1 MERSLGNLM
10 ASVSNT
16 PLSYFMGYEVTYD
29 PATMFHFIEGPNG
42 ETIEFDRWR
51 MEENKDYMQ
60 AIVDVVQ
67 GWTNTTAPISIT
79 NSTIPNS
86 TITKSK
92 PDLRDVSTRD
102 LLNEAFRRGAIKQ
115 LEMKHVVS
123 KHMVEE
129 YGEDYM
135 KHLHHK
141 IRQDALA
148 SRVDDLE
155 KAGVFNVGKREGG
168 HHPFDEVEF
177 SVDYFICKHPL
188 TLKKEEPYADR

>member
-1 MERSLGNLM
+1 MQKSGFM
-10 ASVSNT
+10 FGKSDT
-16 PLSYFMGYEVTYD
+16 PLSYFMGYKVIYD
-29 PATMFHFIEGPNG
+29 YATMFHFIEGPNKQIVKF
-42 ETIEFDRWR
+42 ERWR
-51 MEENKDYMQ
+51 MEEDKDYMQ
-60 AIVDVVQ
+60 SIVDVVQ
-67 GWTNTTAPISIT
+67 GWTTANPSVGIT
-79 NSTIPNS
+79 NS

-141 IRQDALA
+141 LRQDALVY
-148 SRVDDLE
+148 RVDDLE

-188 TLKKEEPYADR
+188 TLKKEEPYAD

>member
-1 MERSLGNLM
+1 MFGKFDR
-10 ASVSNT
+10 
-16 PLSYFMGYEVTYD
+16 PLSHFMGYDVIYNPVSADHEIVNPYG
-29 PATMFHFIEGPNG
+29 GPNLK
-42 ETIEFDRWR
+42 FDRHF
-51 MEENKDYMQ
+51 MENDNEYMQ
-60 AIVDVVQ
+60 SMVDAVRSWTAASASAYIAGGIPSAAI
-67 GWTNTTAPISIT
+67 S
-79 NSTIPNS
+79 NS

-129 YGEDYM
+129 YGDDFM

-141 IRQDALA
+141 LRQDALA

-168 HHPFDEVEF
+168 HHPYDDVEF